1 MAPLR
6 KRKRKVAR
14 KRTAAR
20 PAPVAVEEDGPDKV
34 TQLAVRIPSRLY
46 QKVKIHSIATG
57 DSMSKITETAYRTL
71 LQQK

>member
-1 MAPLR
+1 
-6 KRKRKVAR
+6 
-14 KRTAAR
+14 
-20 PAPVAVEEDGPDKV
+20 VAVEEDGPDKV